1 MTIDELIKA
10 ANEYRKRY
18 DITYSEG
25 VILPLSSIMA
35 DFAAECV
42 KDALALADAADNY
55 CDRCGDIVQV
65 NEAFSTWSR
74 GQVGKQESV
83 RQQTWEC
90 DECGDFGYNLVPGD
104 GFGGLV
110 EQPCSKGCER
120 KEITW

>member
-25 VILPLSSIMA
+25 VILPLASIMA

-65 NEAFSTWSR
+65 NAIERAIRAERERVAERLQILFEDVVNGSSPVTLLHGVMLTALIDELR
-74 GQVGKQESV
+74 GGK
-83 RQQTWEC
+83 
-90 DECGDFGYNLVPGD
+90 
-104 GFGGLV
+104 
-110 EQPCSKGCER
+110 
-120 KEITW
+120 

>member
-74 GQVGKQESV
+74 GQVGKQVISQSV
-83 RQQTWEC
+83 IKCNEC
-90 DECGDFGYNLVPGD
+90 LDMGFDYVD
-104 GFGGLV
+104 GVKVMCPKGG
-110 EQPCSKGCER
+110 E
-120 KEITW
+120 

>member
-55 CDRCGDIVQV
+55 CDRCGNIVQV
-65 NEAFSTWSR
+65 NAIERAIRAERERIGSDISYIDNLSDYEERAIEMQKLIDELR
-74 GQVGKQESV
+74 GGK
-83 RQQTWEC
+83 
-90 DECGDFGYNLVPGD
+90 
-104 GFGGLV
+104 
-110 EQPCSKGCER
+110 
-120 KEITW
+120 

>member
-65 NEAFSTWSR
+65 NAIERAIR
-74 GQVGKQESV
+74 AERERADK
-83 RQQTWEC
+83 
-90 DECGDFGYNLVPGD
+90 LHAA
-104 GFGGLV
+104 LV
-110 EQPCSKGCER
+110 EIEQSYLAHGTDCSSCYDLFTIAVLAQEAK
-120 KEITW
+120 

>member
-25 VILPLSSIMA
+25 VILPLASIMA
-35 DFAAECV
+35 DFASECV

-65 NEAFSTWSR
+65 NAIERAIRAERERIGSDISYIDNLSDYEERAIEMQKLIDELR
-74 GQVGKQESV
+74 GGK
-83 RQQTWEC
+83 
-90 DECGDFGYNLVPGD
+90 
-104 GFGGLV
+104 
-110 EQPCSKGCER
+110 
-120 KEITW
+120 

>member
-25 VILPLSSIMA
+25 VILPLASIMA

-55 CDRCGDIVQV
+55 CDRCGNIVQV
-65 NEAFSTWSR
+65 NAIERAIRAERERIGSDISYIDNLSDYEERAIEMQKLIDELR
-74 GQVGKQESV
+74 GGK
-83 RQQTWEC
+83 
-90 DECGDFGYNLVPGD
+90 
-104 GFGGLV
+104 
-110 EQPCSKGCER
+110 
-120 KEITW
+120 

>member
-65 NEAFSTWSR
+65 NAIERAIRAERERIGSDISYIDNLSDYEERAIEMQKLIDELR
-74 GQVGKQESV
+74 GGK
-83 RQQTWEC
+83 
-90 DECGDFGYNLVPGD
+90 
-104 GFGGLV
+104 
-110 EQPCSKGCER
+110 
-120 KEITW
+120 